1 MAKTRK
7 KQFSLSLMVRIFLAV
22 LVVVSIVVFVS
33 STMRY
38 NELLKQKEELEQT
51 KNELT
56 EADKD
61 EAYVVRM
68 ARKFWNLF
76 FPDEEI
82 FFNNRKS

>member
-1 MAKTRK
+1 MNVGKAKVKDEHENK
-7 KQFSLSLMVRIFLAV
+7 KTATFADVAG
-22 LVVVSIVVFVS
+22 
-33 STMRY
+33 
-38 NELLKQKEELEQT
+38 EDEEKEEL
-51 KNELT
+51 KELT

>member
-1 MAKTRK
+1 MCGGAGGGGIKHVGNPKLKDEHESKKTATYAD
-7 KQFSLSLMVRIFLAV
+7 LAP
-22 LVVVSIVVFVS
+22 
-33 STMRY
+33 
-38 NELLKQKEELEQT
+38 EDEEKEEL
-51 KNELT
+51 KELT